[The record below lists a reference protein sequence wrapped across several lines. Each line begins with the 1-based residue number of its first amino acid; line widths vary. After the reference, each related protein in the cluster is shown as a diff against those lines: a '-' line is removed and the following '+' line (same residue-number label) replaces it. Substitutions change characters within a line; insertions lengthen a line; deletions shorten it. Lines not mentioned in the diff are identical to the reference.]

1 MKFEVIYFNI
11 NASTTFVARKLGLR
25 NGGTSQK
32 IGGTGE
38 QSVEE
43 IRKHIEIL
51 EQKTKRMKSTEI
63 EKKNARSTGSV
74 CILLL
79 KN

>member
-63 EKKNARSTGSV
+63 EKKKMQGQQEVFAF
-74 CILLL
+74 CY
-79 KN
+79 